1 MATYREHMS
10 GFIKR
15 LVYSWIAAKLHRRGG
30 HGYGPGGGYHGHYK
44 RRGHYGYHGH
54 YKHHG
59 HYRRRRR
66 W

>member
-1 MATYREHMS
+1 MS

-15 LVYSWIAAKLHRRGG
+15 FIYSMLAQKMQRMSHRRG
-30 HGYGPGGGYHGHYK
+30 HPG
-44 RRGHYGYHGH
+44 RPYGYHGH

-59 HYRRRRR
+59 HYRYHGHYRHHGHYRRRR